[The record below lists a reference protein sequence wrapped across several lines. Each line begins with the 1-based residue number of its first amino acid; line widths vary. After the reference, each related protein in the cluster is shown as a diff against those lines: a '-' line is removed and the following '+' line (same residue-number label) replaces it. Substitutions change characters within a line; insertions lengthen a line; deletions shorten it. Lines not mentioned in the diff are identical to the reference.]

1 VTAATSCP
9 HEQDVLEL
17 ASLGHWPAFAEPALR
32 EHAAS
37 CPVCGDLARVAA
49 ALADWRDEDRERVR
63 VPGAARIWH
72 EAGRRARAEAARRAT
87 RPVLAVELAALA
99 AGMLLATTWGPA
111 VWALAAGFFD
121 DMAPVAWLAQMSR
134 AVPAL
139 PGGAAAALGWP
150 AALSTP
156 VVRWSLLT
164 LAAWAVLVPLALS
177 LAGLADRMPRPDNGH
192 SKPAR

>member
-1 VTAATSCP
+1 VTTATSCP

-17 ASLGHWPAFAEPALR
+17 ASLGHWPAFADPALR

-49 ALADWRDEDRERVR
+49 ALAGWRDEDRARVR
-63 VPGAARIWH
+63 VPDASRVWH

-99 AGMLLATTWGPA
+99 AGVLLAATWGPA
-111 VWALAAGFFD
+111 LWAVAARFVDGL
-121 DMAPVAWLAQMSR
+121 APVAWLTQMSQ
-134 AVPAL
+134 AVSAL
-139 PGGAAAALGWP
+139 PEGTSAALGWP

-177 LAGLADRMPRPDNGH
+177 LASLADRLPHPDNGH